1 MFVISW
7 IITLWGMNSDS
18 GRMPPTG
25 NRMMRIRLVMMG
37 ILFHACDNDNAVEA
51 ELWMSNV
58 NIMSVIIM

>member
-1 MFVISW
+1 
-7 IITLWGMNSDS
+7 MNSDS

-51 ELWMSNV
+51 EL
-58 NIMSVIIM
+58 